1 MDPFDGRVN
10 EEEMLDIIRTS
21 TSKPRG
27 AEEGMEPEHSR
38 EHSRTSTSCDDDDDS
53 QTSEQPAP
61 ESEKVRIVSF
71 L

>member
-38 EHSRTSTSCDDDDDS
+38 EHSAPDDDDS

-61 ESEKVRIVSF
+61 ESEKVRIVS
-71 L
+71 LL